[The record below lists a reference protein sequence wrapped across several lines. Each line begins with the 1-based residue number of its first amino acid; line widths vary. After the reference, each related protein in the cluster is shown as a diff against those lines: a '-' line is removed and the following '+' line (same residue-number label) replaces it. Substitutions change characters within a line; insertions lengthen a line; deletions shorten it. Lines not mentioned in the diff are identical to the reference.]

1 MSVARTTINEV
12 KTLLSRLLKPTN
24 KVYLDSSPRQ
34 LGYVPRPPTESHA
47 RVKIPLK
54 STTDEEFRYTY
65 IDCRGSV
72 RLGRLLEDLDHIA
85 GWIAYRHNSGQEYP
99 DGTSP
104 LSIVTACVDN
114 VQIYKDTI
122 PSDRDL
128 FIYGSV
134 TWTGSSSME
143 ISMHLAADAFDWQP
157 GVDHSHSILDAKFVM
172 VARGSGPTGDKA
184 KVFPLDISK
193 STDKLIY
200 NEGELNK
207 RRRIEMGKAD
217 LLKTPPNTVESDRIH
232 KIYLNNIKPDSAS
245 FTLTDNTQGLKMS
258 ETNVKSCIVCQ
269 PEHRNVHNKIF
280 GGFLMRN
287 AMELGEATFKLA
299 FQENH
304 GCCIDIADIQ
314 FKAPVEIGSLLMLN
328 CRVIATR
335 GRQAVVLV
343 HADVVNPESGEQK
356 TTNIFYF
363 IFESTVKKLENVIPE
378 TYGESLLFID
388 GERRLENMYERHRN
402 QSGES
407 HS

>member
-12 KTLLSRLLKPTN
+12 KTLLSRLLKPTQQ
-24 KVYLDSSPRQ
+24 VYLDASPRNV
-34 LGYVPRPPTESHA
+34 GYVPRPPAESHA
-47 RVKIPLK
+47 RVKIPL
-54 STTDEEFRYTY
+54 STNEDRLSYLDAT
-65 IDCRGSV
+65 GSV

-85 GWIAYRHNSGQEYP
+85 GWIAYRHNSGQEFP

-114 VQIYKDTI
+114 VQIYKDKI
-122 PSDRDL
+122 PSDQDL

-143 ISMHLAADAFDWQP
+143 ISMHLAADAFDWKP
-157 GVDHSHSILDAKFVM
+157 GSNGSDSSLLDAKFVM
-172 VARGSGPTGDKA
+172 VARGSGPTGEKA
-184 KVFPLDISK
+184 KVFPLDIARAE
-193 STDKLIY
+193 DKKIY
-200 NEGELNK
+200 DEGEMSKLQ
-207 RRRIEMGKAD
+207 RMEHSEQD
-217 LLKTPPNTVESDRIH
+217 LLKSPPTNEESNRIH
-232 KIYLNNIKPDSAS
+232 RLYLENIRPNSAS
-245 FTLTDNTQGLKMS
+245 FSISQGANGLKMS
-258 ETNVKSCIVCQ
+258 DSNIKSCIVCQ

-299 FQENH
+299 FHEKQ
-304 GCCIDIADIQ
+304 GACIDIADIQ

-343 HADVVNPESGEQK
+343 HADVANPESGEQK

-363 IFESTVKKLENVIPE
+363 IFEAKVKTLPGIIPE
-378 TYGESLLFID
+378 TYGESLLLID
-388 GERRLENMYERHRN
+388 GERRLNQMYERHRN
-402 QSGES
+402 AS
-407 HS
+407 H